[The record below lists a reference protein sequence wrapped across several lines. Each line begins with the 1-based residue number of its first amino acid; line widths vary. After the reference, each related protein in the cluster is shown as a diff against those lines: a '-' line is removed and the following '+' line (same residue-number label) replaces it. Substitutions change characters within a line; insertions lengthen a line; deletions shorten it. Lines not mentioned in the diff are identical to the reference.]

1 MAKDP
6 VLAPCLRTL
15 RKQFNENCPSRDTS
29 SDGWISDQRHKT
41 LVSDHNP
48 DSNGAVRALDVDKD
62 LNTPGLTMAK
72 VIAAICKSR
81 DKRIKY
87 IIFNGKIT
95 VKDSNL
101 QKWKKY
107 TGSNPHDKHAHFSVV
122 SGKWLYTDISPFTW
136 PEDPQQILQ
145 PESQQLPL
153 VNLPIAVPTPTDPGA
168 NAIPTPAPPPVAS
181 SVPPPEA
188 TVGENALPAATGEAP
203 PPNKFDAFV
212 PQIDTAKAWLTRLTA
227 GTAVG
232 TALAWFFKLPEWLQ
246 IGLFGLMVVLIV
258 GGIIMFIKYHK
269 QIFEYVTGMNTL
281 RATNGI
287 GDPVINGRPP
297 SD

>member
-15 RKQFNENCPSRDTS
+15 RKQFNENCPGRDTS
-29 SDGWISDQRHKT
+29 SDGWIGDAKHAKT
-41 LVSDHNP
+41 KSEHNP
-48 DSNGAVRALDVDKD
+48 NAEGIVRALDVDKD
-62 LNTPGLTMAK
+62 LNTPGITLK
-72 VIAAICKSR
+72 QVVDAICASR
-81 DKRIKY
+81 DKRVKY

-95 VKDSNL
+95 VAGSDL

-107 TGSNPHDKHAHFSVV
+107 TGRNAHTQHAHFSVFD
-122 SGKWLYTDISPFTW
+122 GKSIHDASPWAF
-136 PEDPQQILQ
+136 PVLQ
-145 PESQQLPL
+145 PESQLPP
-153 VNLPIAVPTPTDPGA
+153 VTLPVAIPTPQPTGA
-168 NAIPTPAPPPVAS
+168 NAIAAAPAPTPFASSAPPT
-181 SVPPPEA
+181 EA

-246 IGLFGLMVVLIV
+246 IGLFGILVILIV